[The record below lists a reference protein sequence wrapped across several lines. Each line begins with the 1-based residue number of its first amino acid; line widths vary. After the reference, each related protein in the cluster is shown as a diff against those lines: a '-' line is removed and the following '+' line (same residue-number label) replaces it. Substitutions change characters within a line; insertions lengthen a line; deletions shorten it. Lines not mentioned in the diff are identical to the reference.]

1 MKELLNTTIGS
12 FGGISLFVI
21 LKFVWERLD
30 SYIKAQQNLKREM
43 KKEAFQSELRKKEYI
58 SKVRF
63 DKEFD
68 IYQELSEKNLTMVY
82 VMGEIARAAKS
93 IFYNSS
99 VFSDEEIEE
108 IKNRAC
114 NNLNDAD
121 FSNKKYAPFIDRDIY
136 AKYHRLAELG
146 NEIFN
151 LFKCFTSKDSTFQSA
166 FVFTYHG
173 DNYRSKQD
181 FLNAIIQKQNE
192 LSNLSD
198 RILDEIRDYLKTLD
212 VKE

>member
-68 IYQELSEKNLTMVY
+68 IYQELSVKNLTMVY

-99 VFSDEEIEE
+99 DFSDEEIEE

-121 FSNKKYAPFIDRDIY
+121 FSNKKFAPFIDKDIY
-136 AKYHRLAELG
+136 EQYHRLTKLG
-146 NEIFN
+146 NK
-151 LFKCFTSKDSTFQSA
+151 LFRLFIHFT
-166 FVFTYHG
+166 G
-173 DNYRSKQD
+173 DNRVFEIGGSLVLFDVKYHSKEEL
-181 FLNAIIQKQNE
+181 LNDIISNQQE